1 MTHVVFLVHGIGR
14 HANGVVGRAS
24 VAAFTEQVQ
33 SELLAAASAYPGF
46 DPARLVLQP
55 VLYDD
60 VFVSH
65 VTRWDALASSLSS
78 TPFASLTD
86 WMRGA
91 SDPDFLWDSIGDVIL
106 YRAFAEAQQ
115 HVITRV
121 ASQMVAA
128 VEHYGPQ
135 ADYSIVA
142 HSLGTAVAHDTVQ
155 KLATTAI
162 DGNRVMQ
169 PPNFRFRNF
178 FALANVSRLV
188 WATDPDFYEKTRVR
202 PRDSGLLAEQCAV
215 EYYASFR
222 HIADPVP
229 SIVRFA
235 PRGWSAGAVAN
246 VEIAHLRD
254 ANVHAYTH
262 YLQNPRCA
270 DLILA
275 RVLGSQV
282 VPVEARRARIAA
294 FTDHVGAGAPQE
306 QLAVRAI
313 ASALDAASAQ
323 SAGTFDQAVKAT
335 GDLLGHYKRELGR
348 LFP

>member
-14 HANGVVGRAS
+14 HANGVVGRVS
-24 VAAFTEQVQ
+24 VAAFTDQVQ
-33 SELLAAASAYPGF
+33 QELLAAARAYPGF
-46 DPARLVLQP
+46 DPSQLVLKP

-60 VFVSH
+60 VFVTH
-65 VTRWDALASSLSS
+65 VTRWDALATSLAA

-106 YRAFAEAQQ
+106 YRVFAEAQQ

-128 VEHYGPQ
+128 VEHYGPE

-155 KLATTAI
+155 KLATVAI

-188 WATDPDFYEKTRVR
+188 SATDLNFYRNTRVR
-202 PRDSGLLAEQCAV
+202 PRESGLPADQCSV
-215 EYYASFR
+215 EYYANFR

-229 SIVRFA
+229 SVVRFA
-235 PRGWSAGAVAN
+235 PPGWNPRAVAN
-246 VEIAHLRD
+246 VELAHLRD

-282 VPVEARRARIAA
+282 VPVEARRSRIAA
-294 FTDHVGAGAPQE
+294 FPDHVGGGARE
-306 QLAVRAI
+306 EALAVRAV
-313 ASALDAASAQ
+313 AGLLDSASAQ
-323 SAGTFDQAVKAT
+323 SGGTFEQAVKAI
-335 GDLLGHYKRELGR
+335 GELLAHYKRELGR
-348 LFP
+348 LLP